1 MRVRPLDEA
10 VQRYVLRSTQVFLE
24 GAQNER
30 WIVGVL
36 SHSGLDRAA
45 TARLL
50 GPLLGSMPA
59 HGRADF
65 LHRWLMKE

>member
-10 VQRYVLRSTQVFLE
+10 VRRYVLRSTEAFLA

-36 SHSGLDRAA
+36 SHSGLDRLTTVALIQPLFATSQFRNRAA
-45 TARLL
+45 
-50 GPLLGSMPA
+50 
-59 HGRADF
+59 F
-65 LHRWLMKE
+65 LQQWLRKE

>member
-10 VQRYVLRSTQVFLE
+10 VRRYVLRSTEAFLG

-36 SHSGLDRAA
+36 SHSGLDLPATAALIHPLCATSPFRDRAA
-45 TARLL
+45 
-50 GPLLGSMPA
+50 
-59 HGRADF
+59 F
-65 LHRWLMKE
+65 LQRWLHDE